1 MKKTFRLFG
10 LLMMAVILSLGMS
23 ACSDDDGVA
32 DPSTHDPELVGLW
45 AEKGDSNNTFLFESN
60 GTFKNQYDEDGD
72 IEWVKGKWSTSDG
85 KMVVKVTS
93 SNFPIPEREKELH
106 LYYRIDAGNTLYV
119 DDDGSFRYPDVY
131 VRID

>member
-45 AEKGDSNNTFLFESN
+45 AEKGDPDNTILFESN
-60 GTFKNQYDEDGD
+60 GTFKNEFDDDGD

-85 KMVVKVTS
+85 EITLRVTS
-93 SNFPIPEREKELH
+93 SNFPNHIKEVQG
-106 LYYRIDAGNTLYV
+106 YYKVVNGNMFYLSENSSFVNAEVYIRID
-119 DDDGSFRYPDVY
+119 
-131 VRID
+131 